1 VVSSGGELRPA
12 TPYFLFVG
20 TLEPRKN
27 LPALVEAWREVRR
40 HHPVELVLAGRRRAD
55 FPALAEEP
63 GLRLIGEVADEKLPQ
78 LYSGALAFVYPSLY
92 EGFGLPVLEAMQC
105 GAPVIASRAVA
116 EAAGDAAVYAD
127 TPQELARAMREAAAR
142 PEWRAE
148 IGARSVARAREF
160 SWERTARMTHEVTR
174 RPGGVLATE
183 ARASALV
190 LAPEAPYPLAGGGA
204 LRTASLL
211 HYLAIGYDVDLVVF
225 RQPGAPDPGQ
235 QLPAGLVRRVWVVDL
250 PAHGRSFT
258 ARAVRNALRVARGVP
273 PLVDRFA
280 GFGREIEQAL
290 EGRRYDIGLVEHF
303 WCAPYGEQVGRVCG
317 RTVLDLH
324 NIESVLDQR
333 CAEVEGG
340 ARAWAHR
347 VFSRA
352 SLKLERTWLP
362 RFSEVL
368 AASENDAE
376 RARAIAPGARVTVY
390 PNALPSTPLPARGNE
405 DAIVFS
411 GNMEYHP
418 NISAVR
424 FFRREVWPLLR
435 ERWPGLVWRLIGKN
449 PEAVRRFTSG
459 DARIQ
464 VEGPVEDAIREL
476 ARAKVAVVPV
486 LAG

>member
-1 VVSSGGELRPA
+1 
-12 TPYFLFVG
+12 
-20 TLEPRKN
+20 
-27 LPALVEAWREVRR
+27 
-40 HHPVELVLAGRRRAD
+40 
-55 FPALAEEP
+55 
-63 GLRLIGEVADEKLPQ
+63 
-78 LYSGALAFVYPSLY
+78 
-92 EGFGLPVLEAMQC
+92 M
-105 GAPVIASRAVA
+105 
-116 EAAGDAAVYAD
+116 
-127 TPQELARAMREAAAR
+127 
-142 PEWRAE
+142 
-148 IGARSVARAREF
+148 
-160 SWERTARMTHEVTR
+160 
-174 RPGGVLATE
+174 ATE

-190 LAPEAPYPLAGGGA
+190 LAAETPYPLAGGGA

-211 HYLAIGYDVDLVVF
+211 HYLALRYDVDLVAF
-225 RQPGAPDPGQ
+225 RQPGAPDPERE
-235 QLPAGLVRRVWVVDL
+235 LPAGLVRRVWVVDL
-250 PAHGRSFT
+250 PAHGRSLA
-258 ARAVRNALRVARGVP
+258 ARVLRNALRVGRRVP

-280 GFGREIEQAL
+280 GFGREIEGAL
-290 EGRRYDIGLVEHF
+290 EGRRYDIGIVEHF
-303 WCAPYGEQVGRVCG
+303 WCAPYGEQVAQICG

-324 NIESVLDQR
+324 NIESVLHQR
-333 CAEVEGG
+333 CAEIESG
-340 ARAWAHR
+340 ATAWAHR
-347 VFSRA
+347 VFHRA

-368 AASENDAE
+368 TASESDAE

-390 PNALPSTPLPARGNE
+390 PNALPRAPLPPKTNE

-459 DARIQ
+459 DARVE

-486 LAG
+486 LAGSGTRLKILEAWAAGLPVVSTTLGAEGLGARDGESLLLADGGPAFAEAVSRLLACPELRERVGMAGRLLLEKEFTWETAWKKLDS

>member
-1 VVSSGGELRPA
+1 MA
-12 TPYFLFVG
+12 T
-20 TLEPRKN
+20 K
-27 LPALVEAWREVRR
+27 
-40 HHPVELVLAGRRRAD
+40 
-55 FPALAEEP
+55 
-63 GLRLIGEVADEKLPQ
+63 
-78 LYSGALAFVYPSLY
+78 
-92 EGFGLPVLEAMQC
+92 
-105 GAPVIASRAVA
+105 
-116 EAAGDAAVYAD
+116 
-127 TPQELARAMREAAAR
+127 
-142 PEWRAE
+142 
-148 IGARSVARAREF
+148 
-160 SWERTARMTHEVTR
+160 
-174 RPGGVLATE
+174 

-190 LAPEAPYPLAGGGA
+190 VAAETPYPLAGGGA

-211 HYLAIGYDVDLVVF
+211 HYLALHYDVDLVVF
-225 RQPGAPDPGQ
+225 RQPGAPHPGP

-250 PAHGRSFT
+250 PAHGRSF
-258 ARAVRNALRVARGVP
+258 ASRALRNALRVARGVP

-280 GFGREIEQAL
+280 GFGREIERVL
-290 EGRRYDIGLVEHF
+290 EGRRYDIGIVEHF
-303 WCAPYGEQVGRVCG
+303 WCAPYGEQLTKVCG

-333 CAEVEGG
+333 CAQVEGG
-340 ARAWAHR
+340 ARAWAHG

-362 RFSEVL
+362 RYSEVL
-368 AASENDAE
+368 TASEGDAE

-390 PNALPSTPLPARGNE
+390 PNALPLTPLPPRANE

-464 VEGPVEDAIREL
+464 VEGQVDDAIREL

-486 LAG
+486 LAASGTRLKILEAWAAGLPVVSTTLGAEGLGARDGESLLLADSGPAFAEAVSRLLACPDLRERVGAAGRLLLEKEFTWETAWKKLDF

>member
-1 VVSSGGELRPA
+1 
-12 TPYFLFVG
+12 
-20 TLEPRKN
+20 
-27 LPALVEAWREVRR
+27 
-40 HHPVELVLAGRRRAD
+40 
-55 FPALAEEP
+55 
-63 GLRLIGEVADEKLPQ
+63 
-78 LYSGALAFVYPSLY
+78 
-92 EGFGLPVLEAMQC
+92 
-105 GAPVIASRAVA
+105 
-116 EAAGDAAVYAD
+116 
-127 TPQELARAMREAAAR
+127 
-142 PEWRAE
+142 
-148 IGARSVARAREF
+148 
-160 SWERTARMTHEVTR
+160 
-174 RPGGVLATE
+174 LATE

-190 LAPEAPYPLAGGGA
+190 LAAETPYPLAGGGA

-211 HYLAIGYDVDLVVF
+211 HYLALRYDVDFVVF

-250 PAHGRSFT
+250 PAHGRSFA
-258 ARAVRNALRVARGVP
+258 ARALRNAGRVGRGVP

-280 GFGREIEQAL
+280 GFGREIARAL
-290 EGRRYDIGLVEHF
+290 EGRRYDIGIVEHF
-303 WCAPYGEQVGRVCG
+303 WCAPYVEQMAQICG

-333 CAEVEGG
+333 CAEVESG
-340 ARAWAHR
+340 ARAWVHR
-347 VFSRA
+347 LFSRA
-352 SLKLERTWLP
+352 ALKLERTWLP

-368 AASENDAE
+368 AASESDAE

-390 PNALPSTPLPARGNE
+390 PNALPSAPLPARDNE

-435 ERWPGLVWRLIGKN
+435 ERWPGLVWRLVGKN

-459 DARIQ
+459 DVRIE
-464 VEGPVEDAIREL
+464 VEGRVDDAIREL

-486 LAG
+486 LAGSGTRLKILEAWAAGLPVVSTTLGAEGLGARNGESLLLADSGPAFAEAVSRLLASPDLRKSLGMAGRLLLEQEFTWETAWKKLDF